1 MKIRNGAW
9 LIGTMVSVA
18 TIASAWASG
27 DEEKGF
33 YKAQTCM
40 GCHASPSR
48 TNVYPTYN
56 VPKIAGQHP
65 EYIISALQAYAAGQ
79 RDHPTMVANA
89 TSLSDEDMADIA
101 AYFSAAK

>member
-1 MKIRNGAW
+1 MKIRIGIG
-9 LIGTMVSVA
+9 LIGAMASVA
-18 TIASAWASG
+18 AISSAWASG
-27 DEEKGF
+27 DAEKGF
-33 YKAQTCM
+33 YKAKTCM

-65 EYIISALQAYAAGQ
+65 EYIISALKAYAAGQ

-89 TSLSDEDMADIA
+89 VSLSDEDMADIA
-101 AYFSAAK
+101 AYFSTAK